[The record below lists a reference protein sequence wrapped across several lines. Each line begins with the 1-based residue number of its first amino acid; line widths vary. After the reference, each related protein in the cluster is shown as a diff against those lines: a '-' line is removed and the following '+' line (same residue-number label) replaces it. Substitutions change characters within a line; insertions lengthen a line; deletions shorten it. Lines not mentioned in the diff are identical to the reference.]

1 MIHTSWPEDVEVFG
15 DPTGFDEWMQAYGVR
30 LSMVGEDGAWVALGR
45 VEPLRMIAAMRKAG
59 RSLGLRDDEVFGY
72 LSPEDGPL
80 TVAVRQTRAVFTAD
94 HTGAYPWIVWW
105 GEDFQSHPD
114 SVEVTRWTV

>member
-1 MIHTSWPEDVEVFG
+1 MIHTSRPEDVEVFG

-59 RSLGLRDDEVFGY
+59 RSLSLNDEEVFGY
-72 LSPEDGPL
+72 LGPEDSPL
-80 TVAVRQTRAVFTAD
+80 VDAVRQTRAVFTAD
-94 HTGAYPWIVWW
+94 DTRAYPWIVWW
-105 GEDFQSHPD
+105 GEDVQSHSA
-114 SVEVTRWTV
+114 SVEVTRWVT